1 MDSKKAQMS
10 LKGGYTMNPFNY
22 SKAKFNEIFSDV
34 KRHFATCGVEL
45 L

>member
-22 SKAKFNEIFSDV
+22 SKAKLNEIFSDV
-34 KRHFATCGVEL
+34 KMSI
-45 L
+45 